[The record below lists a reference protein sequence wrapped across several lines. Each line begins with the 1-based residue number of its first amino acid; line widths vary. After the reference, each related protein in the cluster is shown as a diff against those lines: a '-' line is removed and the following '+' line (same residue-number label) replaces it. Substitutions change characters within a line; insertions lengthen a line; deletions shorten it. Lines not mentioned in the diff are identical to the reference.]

1 VAQAIALSAQRLG
14 VRYNLRLTR
23 KRTLR
28 EAMSHRLRA
37 RRTGEEREFWALKDV
52 TFLLAPGEILG
63 VIGRNGSGKSTLL
76 LTIAGILQPDAGG
89 ISVAGRTSA
98 LMTIG
103 AGFEPELTGRQNIY
117 LNGAYLGLAH
127 RTIRELE
134 NAIVEFADLGD
145 FIDAS
150 VRTYSIGMRSRLGF
164 AIASHIDPDILL
176 LDEVISAGDLEFQA
190 KSKAKIE
197 TLIER
202 ARSIVVVSHDTKF
215 VSETCTKVL
224 WLHEGGVRAFGS
236 PEEIVPAYVDF
247 FREQAGPAGSL
258 EPLRAVHTQ
267 AQVQTLGRSR
277 PSR

>member
-1 VAQAIALSAQRLG
+1 MR
-14 VRYNLRLTR
+14 
-23 KRTLR
+23 
-28 EAMSHRLRA
+28 HRLRA
-37 RRTGEEREFWALKDV
+37 RGAGEEREFWALKDV

-277 PSR
+277 PYR